1 MKFLLPLLLT
11 AQMWAAE
18 TKVWFNSGTPHT
30 VYVKHKTA
38 HAIGGLALTY
48 ISHEAGDYRPGL
60 ICALILALLK
70 EHLDRQAGGQFRAGD
85 IAWTVGPAY
94 VVAVSFKW

>member
-1 MKFLLPLLLT
+1 MKWIMSFL
-11 AQMWAAE
+11 MSMYMYAADNAG
-18 TKVWFNSGTPHT
+18 WLNSGTPHN
-30 VYVKHKTA
+30 VYIKHKAA
-38 HAIGGLALTY
+38 HAIVGLTLTY
-48 ISHEAGDYRPGL
+48 LSHEAGDYRPGL

-70 EHLDRQAGGQFRAGD
+70 EHLDRRAGGQFRAGD